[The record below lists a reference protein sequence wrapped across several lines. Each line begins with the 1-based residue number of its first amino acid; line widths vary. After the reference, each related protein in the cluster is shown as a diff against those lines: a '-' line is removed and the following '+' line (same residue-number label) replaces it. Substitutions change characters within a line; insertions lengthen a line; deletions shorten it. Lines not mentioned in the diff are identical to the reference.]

1 MKYFRLKELQQA
13 FGENGRLMGGH
24 DHYGRKAEEELINR
38 LEGSLQR
45 LQEEDW

>member
-24 DHYGRKAEEELINR
+24 DQSSMRVLAKR
-38 LEGSLQR
+38 LSTHPTLY
-45 LQEEDW
+45 LCVHI